1 MQLQDLI
8 QWETRAGE
16 KITVGDVSIT
26 PQSRA
31 LIIRWPPYGG
41 LVWNRPTALLVDRG
55 DYAEHIPIVDLNR
68 KLQLTLLGLSFVF
81 TIFAF
86 ILAAQK
92 GEPK

>member
-8 QWETRAGE
+8 QWQTHSGQ
-16 KITVGDVSIT
+16 KITVGDISIT

-31 LIIRWPPYGG
+31 LVVRWPYGG
-41 LVWNRPTALLVDRG
+41 FVWNRPTALLVNRG
-55 DYAEHIPIVDLNR
+55 DSAEHIPIEDLTR
-68 KLQLTLLGLSFVF
+68 KLQLTLMGLSFIF

-86 ILAAQK
+86 ILSAQK

>member
-8 QWETRAGE
+8 QWQTHTGQ

-26 PQSRA
+26 PQSSA
-31 LIIRWPPYGG
+31 LVVRWPYGG

-55 DYAEHIPIVDLNR
+55 DYAEHIPIEDVTR
-68 KLQLTLLGLSFVF
+68 KLQLTLLGLGMIF
-81 TIFAF
+81 TILAF
-86 ILAAQK
+86 ILSAQK

>member
-26 PQSRA
+26 PQSHA
-31 LIIRWPPYGG
+31 LIIRWPYGG

-55 DYAEHIPIVDLNR
+55 DHAEHIPIVDLNR
-68 KLQLTLLGLSFVF
+68 KLQMTLLGLGFVF
-81 TIFAF
+81 SILAF
-86 ILAAQK
+86 ILSAQK

>member
-31 LIIRWPPYGG
+31 LIIRWPYGG

-55 DYAEHIPIVDLNR
+55 DYAEHIPIVDLTR
-68 KLQLTLLGLSFVF
+68 KLQLTLLGLSSIF
-81 TIFAF
+81 TILAF
-86 ILAAQK
+86 ILSAQK